1 MNDKY
6 LLHQKFLKES
16 HLAWV
21 VHLSDKILS
30 CNILGQS
37 LQQINIWISKAI
49 LSFNYGAMII
59 SWREYL
65 VGIFSFSHYSHA
77 ALC

>member
-21 VHLSDKILS
+21 VRLSDRILS

-37 LQQINIWISKAI
+37 LQ
-49 LSFNYGAMII
+49 
-59 SWREYL
+59 
-65 VGIFSFSHYSHA
+65 
-77 ALC
+77 